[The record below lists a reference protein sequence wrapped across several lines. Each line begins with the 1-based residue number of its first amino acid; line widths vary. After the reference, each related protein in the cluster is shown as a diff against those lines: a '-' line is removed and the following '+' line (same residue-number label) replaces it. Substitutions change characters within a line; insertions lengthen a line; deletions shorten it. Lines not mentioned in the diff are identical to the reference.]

1 MSEPARSPANPSFLG
16 TFALVFVSAAGL
28 FVIDTFLARMEQA
41 ESQAQAARLLAE
53 GQRLAKEGR
62 PLEGIERF
70 RSALAA
76 APGNMEAQLALAQEL
91 LAAKKLTDAKAL
103 LTDMLVRDPTD
114 GTVNLL
120 MARALA
126 KEGRTAEAITYYHTA
141 IYGRWP
147 KDPAANRVSARF
159 ELIDL
164 LVKDGDKREL
174 LAELLP
180 QQDEAPTDVQ
190 TRMRIGRLFILSG
203 SPARAAEIF
212 RQILRQDPQDAEA
225 CAGLAEAQFAEKN
238 FRGAQAEFS
247 AAARLKPGDGQI
259 QKRLDLTDEI
269 LALDPTKRGIRA
281 SERYSRSAKLVELA
295 LEELSRCAGPSPPE
309 AIETLK
315 SQASG
320 ALKSRVRA
328 GRESEAADDDL
339 ELAEELWQARKKFCH
354 EPAPASAEP
363 LALVLDKLAQ

>member
-1 MSEPARSPANPSFLG
+1 MTEPARSPANASFLG
-16 TFALVFVSAAGL
+16 TFALVAVSAAGL

-41 ESQAQAARLLAE
+41 ESQAQAERLLTE
-53 GQRLAKEGR
+53 GQRLAREGR
-62 PLEGIERF
+62 YLEGIERF
-70 RSALAA
+70 RAALAA
-76 APGNMEAQLALAQEL
+76 APDDMEAQLALAQGL
-91 LAAKKLTDAKAL
+91 LAANKLTDADTL
-103 LTDMLVRDPTD
+103 LTAMLGRDPTD
-114 GTVNLL
+114 GMINLL
-120 MARALA
+120 MARVHA
-126 KEGRTAEAITYYHTA
+126 KEGRTGEAITYYHTA

-164 LVKDGDKREL
+164 LVKNEDKREL

-180 QQDEAPTDVQ
+180 LQDEAPTDVQ

-203 SPARAAEIF
+203 SPPRAAEIF
-212 RQILRQDPQDAEA
+212 RQILRQDPQNPDA
-225 CAGLAEAQFAEKN
+225 CAGLAEAQFAENN

-247 AAARLKPGDGQI
+247 AAARLKPGDVQI
-259 QKRLDLTDEI
+259 QKRLDLTNEI

-281 SERYSRSAKLVELA
+281 SERYGRSAKLVELA
-295 LEELSRCAGPSPPE
+295 LDDLSRCAGPAPPE
-309 AIETLK
+309 AIRTLTAE
-315 SQASG
+315 ASG
-320 ALKSRVRA
+320 ALKSRVQA

-354 EPAPASAEP
+354 EPTPASAEP